1 LRNAEWTPAPA
12 NEDEHEATLAEKIG
26 GRNKL
31 AVVVRKFERGRFCAS
46 LESMGRECLSFEAS
60 YGSRVDSLKIG
71 RDVIRDKLLALG
83 KNFAQRSSFSDRMEF
98 GERSPLHKEQ
108 LAVVSC
114 R

>member
-1 LRNAEWTPAPA
+1 
-12 NEDEHEATLAEKIG
+12 
-26 GRNKL
+26 
-31 AVVVRKFERGRFCAS
+31 
-46 LESMGRECLSFEAS
+46 MGRESLSFEAS

-71 RDVIRDKLLALG
+71 GDVFRDKLLALG
-83 KNFAQRSSFSDRMEF
+83 KNFAQRSSISDRMEF